1 MSKSQRN
8 HYGVTRMLWTE
19 AQTQMWGSQHPD
31 SVAGW
36 LPSAKEDCFFSKLPL
51 PELTKVAQG
60 PCPWI
65 SFAESF

>member
-8 HYGVTRMLWTE
+8 IHSVTRMLLTE
-19 AQTQMWGSQHPD
+19 TQTQMWGSQHSD
-31 SVAGW
+31 SVASW
-36 LPSAKEDCFFSKLPL
+36 LPSAKEDCVFSKLPE

-65 SFAESF
+65 SFAELF